1 MTGKIPTCP
10 SLPPDAPCALPH
22 CALPP
27 QRPACFCVTPRP
39 PFKLSTERGP
49 TWTGSPGYQSPGDPK
64 NSWFCKWGPWKRER
78 GEWEL
83 WPAYVSKEVEVK
95 AKSCT
100 VTGHD
105 SPGPGSRT
113 HLSSRPGRARLSF
126 WRSRLHRS
134 RLFDLVQVF
143 RGSFQTV
150 GMACNIV
157 TSYEL
162 PLGERSHI
170 CIIWYFHAVGDHP
183 IDGN

>member
-1 MTGKIPTCP
+1 MPCLAVRSRLSVQPVFALRLDHLSNFRQREDLPGQAAPGINPLVIPRT
-10 SLPPDAPCALPH
+10 L
-22 CALPP
+22 
-27 QRPACFCVTPRP
+27 
-39 PFKLSTERGP
+39 
-49 TWTGSPGYQSPGDPK
+49 GSASGGH
-64 NSWFCKWGPWKRER
+64 GREGG

-134 RLFDLVQVF
+134 RLLDLVQVF